1 MCFDIG
7 IVTCGPNEALVISG
21 FCQGGGPSY
30 IHGGGRA
37 FVFPGKAVLGR
48 DSKGISQQNCYS
60 EFTSTILSPP

>member
-1 MCFDIG
+1 MCLDIG

-37 FVFPGKAVLGR
+37 FVFPGQKVNSARG
-48 DSKGISQQNCYS
+48 SGTK
-60 EFTSTILSPP
+60 